1 MEELNDLNL
10 SPENLLSENEIE
22 NLFSEEA
29 PKEEE
34 KKEGQEPEQKKEEK
48 NDITEEPDFGKEI
61 NTPESV
67 GNEEKEDNASGKAP
81 SKAENESSS
90 IYSSFAEALLEEGAF
105 LDVDEET
112 VKNVKTA
119 EDFKGLIEM
128 QIKNGLDE
136 RQKRIDEALENN
148 VEPSEIKNYE
158 NTISY
163 LRGIKEEDITEESEK
178 GEELRKK
185 LIYQDYVNNGFSK
198 ERALR
203 ELKKSIDSGSDVED
217 AKEALQ
223 NNLEHFESEY
233 KNILETA
240 KKEKAEMEEQRKK
253 QVEELKDS
261 ILNTDKFFDE
271 MQVDKNIRQKA
282 FDNLMKPVY
291 KDKETGNML
300 TAIQKYERENKSD
313 FLKNLAFIFTLTD
326 GFKNLDGLVK
336 DKVQKEK
343 KKGFAELERV
353 INSTSR
359 NSDGSLRFATGVNSD
374 DGFMNGK
381 KFDFDV

>member
-1 MEELNDLNL
+1 MEELNDFNL

-29 PKEEE
+29 PKEE
-34 KKEGQEPEQKKEEK
+34 KKEGEEPEQKKEEK
-48 NDITEEPDFGKEI
+48 NTVTEEPDFITED
-61 NTPESV
+61 PESV
-67 GNEEKEDNASGKAP
+67 GNEEKEDKTSGKTP
-81 SKAENESSS
+81 SDTENESSS
-90 IYSSFAEALLEEGAF
+90 IYSSFAEALLEEGVL

-112 VKNVKTA
+112 VKNAKTA
-119 EDFKGLIEM
+119 EDFKNIIEM

-148 VEPSEIKNYE
+148 VEPSDIRNYE

-163 LRGIKEEDITEESEK
+163 LRGIKEEDVTEESEK

-223 NNLEHFESEY
+223 NNIEHFENEY
-233 KNILETA
+233 KNVLESA
-240 KKEKAEMEEQRKK
+240 KKEKEEFEEQRKK
-253 QVEELKDS
+253 QVEELKES

-271 MQVDKNIRQKA
+271 MQIDKSIRQKA

-291 KDKETGNML
+291 KDKETGNMI
-300 TAIQKYERENKSD
+300 TAIQKYEKENKSD

-359 NSDGSLRFATGVNSD
+359 NSDGSLKFATGVNSD
-374 DGFMNGK
+374 NGFLNER
-381 KFDFDV
+381 KFDFDVY